1 MLRIALAVFAA
12 LCAAP
17 LSHAQEKKP
26 VRLFAEAED
35 FAPVGS
41 GWKVLQDD
49 LLVGSSLKDWD
60 KDNSDSSSGGD
71 EDGDDDE

>member
-1 MLRIALAVFAA
+1 MAGGGV
-12 LCAAP
+12 
-17 LSHAQEKKP
+17 QGGGTQKKA
-26 VRLFAEAED
+26 RLGGD
-35 FAPVGS
+35 KGGS